1 MSTRLDQIDTIVIL
15 MMENR
20 SFDHMLGYLSLKKFG
35 GRTDV
40 NGLRDD
46 PAWLEGVANR
56 WQGKRYSPGPLAE
69 SRIPDPPHERVNI
82 TLQMGSKNAQGNFP
96 FDGFI
101 ASASGNPEVMN
112 YQTPDKVRM
121 MDFFARNFR
130 ICDRWFSCLPAG
142 TQPNRLMAMSGY
154 TLIDHNV
161 HVLPN
166 QTLAYDWLENHDV
179 PWRVYHQGFF
189 PFYTMMPSWMRYTL
203 GPNFKTFDHFDID
216 FQLEPD
222 ATFPRVIFIEPIY
235 TDAPHESTPTDDHS
249 PSSVY
254 GGQELM
260 RKVYMAMIQSRRWQR
275 SMLII
280 TYDEHGGFFDHEQPI
295 ALETAAPHNEY
306 SAFISS
312 GVRVPG
318 IIVSPLVSAGTCYK
332 QNLDHTS
339 ILKLLGEKFGQGG
352 GYSPEVDRRG
362 VEDVADVL
370 DLDSPRTDL
379 PAPPDPATFPKDSA
393 APAGPSPTN
402 ENVVAF
408 QKAMDAIKSQFPHE
422 LASKFPA
429 KRGFLG
435 V

>member
-1 MSTRLDQIDTIVIL
+1 MSTVLDLVDTIVIL

-46 PAWLEGVANR
+46 QAWLEALANK
-56 WQGKRYSPGPLAE
+56 WQGKPYWPIPLADP
-69 SRIPDPPHERVNI
+69 RIPDPPHERVNI
-82 TLQMGSKNAQGNFP
+82 AMQLGALSGGKYPLG
-96 FDGFI
+96 GFI
-101 ASASGNPEVMN
+101 ESALGDSDVMN
-112 YQTPDKVRM
+112 YQTPDKVPM

-166 QTLAYDWLENHDV
+166 QTLVYDWLENHDV

-189 PFYTMMPSWMRYTL
+189 PFFSMMPSWLKYTL
-203 GPNFKTFDHFDID
+203 GPEFKTFDHFAID
-216 FQLEPD
+216 VQLEAD
-222 ATFPRVIFIEPIY
+222 ATFPKVIFIEPIY
-235 TDAPHESTPTDDHS
+235 TDAPHQHPPTDDHS

-260 RKVYMAMIQSRRWQR
+260 RQVYVAMAASKRWSR
-275 SMLII
+275 SILII
-280 TYDEHGGFFDHEQPI
+280 TYDEHGGWFDHEQPI
-295 ALETAAPHNEY
+295 ELATTAPQAQYDP
-306 SAFISS
+306 FVSS
-312 GVRVPG
+312 GLRVPG
-318 IIVSPLVSAGTCYK
+318 LVVSPLVSAGTCFRES
-332 QNLDHTS
+332 LDHVS
-339 ILKLLGEKFGQGG
+339 ILKMLGQKFGQGG
-352 GYSPEVDRRG
+352 GYSPDVDRRA
-362 VEDVADVL
+362 VASVTDIL
-370 DLDSPRTDL
+370 DLAAPRNDL

-393 APAGPSPTN
+393 GAPPMPPPTN
-402 ENVVAF
+402 ENVAAF
-408 QKAMDAIKSQFPHE
+408 QKAMDVIKKDFPHE
-422 LASKFPA
+422 LASKFPTQ
-429 KRGFLG
+429 RDFLK